1 MCSGSHMSEIIVVYD
16 GQCELCKNSI
26 NWVSK
31 KLAIT
36 ALDFHTTD
44 LARLNLSKE
53 QCSKEV
59 FALHEQLRLSGAQAV
74 AFLLKARGNKF
85 LAATISGLGPLSHF
99 GYKWI
104 ASHRN
109 TWPVKLLSH
118 LIRINS

>member
-74 AFLLKARGNKF
+74 TFLLKARGNKV
-85 LAATISGLGPLSHF
+85 LAATISGLGPLSRF

-104 ASHRN
+104 ANHRN
-109 TWPVKLLSH
+109 TWPVKLLSY

>member
-1 MCSGSHMSEIIVVYD
+1 MSEIIVIYD

-26 NWVSK
+26 TWVSK

-36 ALDFHTTD
+36 ALDFHTTE
-44 LARLNLSKE
+44 LAKFNLSKE

-59 FALHEQLRLSGAQAV
+59 FVLHEQLCLSGARAV
-74 AFLLKARGNKF
+74 AFLLNARGNKV
-85 LAATISGLGPLSHF
+85 LAFTITALGPLSRS
-99 GYKWI
+99 GYKWV

-109 TWPVKLLSH
+109 MWPVRALSR

>member
-59 FALHEQLRLSGAQAV
+59 FVLHEQLRLSGAHAV
-74 AFLLKARGNKF
+74 AFLLKARGNKV
-85 LAATISGLGPLSHF
+85 LAATISGLGPLSRF

>member
-1 MCSGSHMSEIIVVYD
+1 MCSGSQMSEIIVFFD

-26 NWVSK
+26 TWVSK

-36 ALDFHTTD
+36 ALDFHTTE
-44 LARLNLSKE
+44 LAKFNLSKE

-59 FALHEQLRLSGAQAV
+59 FVLHEQLRFSGARAV
-74 AFLLKARGNKF
+74 AFLLNARGNKV
-85 LAATISGLGPLSHF
+85 LAFIITALGPLSRSS
-99 GYKWI
+99 YKWV

-109 TWPVKLLSH
+109 TWPVRALSY